1 MAHFI
6 LEYSDNLGQDDS
18 SIQALFTALYDAAV
32 ETGLFPAKGV
42 RFRAYP
48 CGQYR
53 MADGNPEHGFV
64 HLEVKL
70 GVGRTL
76 EERKSASESFFEVL
90 TSHFQHLI
98 DSRGMA
104 VSFEMK
110 ELEAITKFNKN
121 NIQNYLQ

>member
-18 SIQALFTALYDAAV
+18 SIQSLFTALYDAAV
-32 ETGLFPAKGV
+32 QTGLFPAKGL

-48 CGQYR
+48 CSQYR
-53 MADGNPEHGFV
+53 MADANPKHGFV

-76 EERKSASESFFEVL
+76 DDRKMASEVL
-90 TSHFQHLI
+90 FKALTAHFQDLI

-121 NIQNYLQ
+121 NIQDYL

>member
-18 SIQALFTALYDAAV
+18 SIQSLFTGLYDAAV
-32 ETGLFPAKGV
+32 QTGLFPAKGL

-48 CGQYR
+48 CSQHR
-53 MADGNPEHGFV
+53 MADGNPDHGFV

-76 EERKSASESFFEVL
+76 DERKSASEELFAAL
-90 TSHFQHLI
+90 TAHFQPLI
-98 DSRGMA
+98 DSRGVA

-121 NIQNYLQ
+121 NIPDYL

>member
-18 SIQALFTALYDAAV
+18 SIQSLFSGLYDAAV
-32 ETGLFPAKGV
+32 QTGIFPAKGL
-42 RFRAYP
+42 RFKAYP
-48 CGQYR
+48 CNQYR
-53 MADGNPEHGFV
+53 IADGNPDHGFV

-76 EERKSASESFFEVL
+76 DQRKLASEVIFQAL
-90 TSHFQHLI
+90 TAHFQNLI

-110 ELEAITKFNKN
+110 ELEAITKFNQN
-121 NIQNYLQ
+121 NIQDYL